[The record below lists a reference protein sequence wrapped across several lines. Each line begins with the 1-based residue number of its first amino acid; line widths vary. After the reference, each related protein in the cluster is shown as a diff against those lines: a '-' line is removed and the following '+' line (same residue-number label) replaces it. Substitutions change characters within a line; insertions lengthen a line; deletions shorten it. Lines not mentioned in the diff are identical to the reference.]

1 MQKEFVTFEYV
12 NNHVI
17 GLCQLPTKNDE
28 VGQYCIFW
36 GKASDPEVDIE
47 QTDFINNGTIKLHLI
62 PRKDCLFNMMTLD
75 KKSDYPIA
83 KKVLQ
88 AVLFNERTN

>member
-17 GLCQLPTKNDE
+17 GLCQLPAKNDE
-28 VGQYCIFW
+28 VEQYCIFW
-36 GKASDPEVDIE
+36 AKVDDPEVVLE
-47 QTDFINNGTIKLHLI
+47 QTDFITDGTIKLHLM
-62 PRKDCLFNMMTLD
+62 PCKDCLFKMMVLD

-83 KKVLQ
+83 KKMLQ
-88 AVLFNERTN
+88 AVLFNE

>member
-17 GLCQLPTKNDE
+17 GLCQLPEKDDKIE
-28 VGQYCIFW
+28 RYCIFW
-36 GKASDPEVDIE
+36 AKANDPEMDIE
-47 QTDFINNGTIKLHLI
+47 QTDFINDGTIRLHLM
-62 PRKDCLFNMMTLD
+62 PRQGCVFNMMVLD

-83 KKVLQ
+83 KQMLQ
-88 AVLFNERTN
+88 AVLFNE